1 MSAVSSGDHTRTTR
15 LPATAL
21 SSDVIIHTIT
31 EDTETE
37 REAATTDDEDV
48 NSAETTDEDKSQS
61 DDVNKTEVLDEL
73 DDLFALLAQQR
84 RGETLFAQEMQT
96 PDEDIDLAKAAMYVA
111 MHRRPDEARVDD
123 AVEELDQLAAE
134 LEKTLPPPEDRFPLR
149 TLKAISRYMFDTLEF
164 KGNAEEF
171 YDPRNSCL
179 DEVLARRTGI
189 PITLSLVYME
199 LAKRV
204 GVPMVGVNLPAHF
217 MIRPV
222 VEDME
227 VLVDCFNDGE
237 LKFVEDVEDMLRK
250 FYTMGEAD
258 KLTIDRSFFTDN
270 SVKPRAFLTRLL
282 TNLKQIYFNDDE
294 FGAALQ
300 IVAYQSHCAPDDKVA
315 LFNRRD
321 GGICLFLM
329 QRYEEALEGEFIL
342 ISVCA
347 ISMTSCFFFRVDG
360 VRMRRR
366 RGRRLGRRRWRDGE
380 GPDRADDRPR
390 EDAGGEGERQ
400 AQRGGCAGKIGL
412 HAGGERR
419 RRGRRGEVTM
429 ESTQFFGF
437 QNPRTLCDISVRRP
451 PSHHFHFF
459 LELNMLPNIPFLF
472 LFFFAPS
479 SAAAPCVSVSR

>member
-1 MSAVSSGDHTRTTR
+1 
-15 LPATAL
+15 
-21 SSDVIIHTIT
+21 
-31 EDTETE
+31 
-37 REAATTDDEDV
+37 
-48 NSAETTDEDKSQS
+48 
-61 DDVNKTEVLDEL
+61 
-73 DDLFALLAQQR
+73 
-84 RGETLFAQEMQT
+84 LFAQEMQK

-282 TNLKQIYFNDDE
+282 TNLKADL
-294 FGAALQ
+294 LQ
-300 IVAYQSHCAPDDKVA
+300 RRRVRRRVADRGVPVA
-315 LFNRRD
+315 LCPGRQ
-321 GGICLFLM
+321 GGAV
-329 QRYEEALEGEFIL
+329 QQA
-342 ISVCA
+342 
-347 ISMTSCFFFRVDG
+347 
-360 VRMRRR
+360 R
-366 RGRRLGRRRWRDGE
+366 RGDMPL
-380 GPDRADDRPR
+380 P
-390 EDAGGEGERQ
+390 
-400 AQRGGCAGKIGL
+400 
-412 HAGGERR
+412 HAAI
-419 RRGRRGEVTM
+419 RRG
-429 ESTQFFGF
+429 
-437 QNPRTLCDISVRRP
+437 
-451 PSHHFHFF
+451 
-459 LELNMLPNIPFLF
+459 
-472 LFFFAPS
+472 A
-479 SAAAPCVSVSR
+479 

>member
-1 MSAVSSGDHTRTTR
+1 M
-15 LPATAL
+15 
-21 SSDVIIHTIT
+21 
-31 EDTETE
+31 
-37 REAATTDDEDV
+37 
-48 NSAETTDEDKSQS
+48 
-61 DDVNKTEVLDEL
+61 
-73 DDLFALLAQQR
+73 LAQQR
-84 RGETLFAQEMQT
+84 RGETLFAQEMQK

-321 GGICLFLM
+321 GGDMPLPH
-329 QRYEEALEGEFIL
+329 A
-342 ISVCA
+342 A
-347 ISMTSCFFFRVDG
+347 IRRGARGVDG
-360 VRMRRR
+360 VRERRR
-366 RGRRLGRRRWRDGE
+366 SGRRLGRRRYIE

-400 AQRGGCAGKIGL
+400 AQRGGCAGTIGL

-437 QNPRTLCDISVRRP
+437 QNPRTLYDISVRRP

-459 LELNMLPNIPFLF
+459 LELNMLPNIPFF
-472 LFFFAPS
+472 FFFFFAPS

>member
-1 MSAVSSGDHTRTTR
+1 MCPPRAPEITRR
-15 LPATAL
+15 APHVYHSAL
-21 SSDVIIHTIT
+21 SSNVIIHTIA
-31 EDTETE
+31 EDTVTE
-37 REAATTDDEDV
+37 REATTDDEDV
-48 NSAETTDEDKSQS
+48 NSAEDQSDEDQSQS
-61 DDVNKTEVLDEL
+61 DDGNKTEVLDEL

-84 RGETLFAQEMQT
+84 RGETLFAQEMQK

-111 MHRRPDEARVDD
+111 MHRRPDEARVAD

-329 QRYEEALEGEFIL
+329 QRYEEALEELTGFVNDAEVEGVWEGNDGDTSKAQIVQM
-342 ISVCA
+342 IDHAKTQVARESVKRSVEGA
-347 ISMTSCFFFRVDG
+347 LGKSDSMLVES
-360 VRMRRR
+360 
-366 RGRRLGRRRWRDGE
+366 
-380 GPDRADDRPR
+380 DDD
-390 EDAGGEGERQ
+390 EDA
-400 AQRGGCAGKIGL
+400 
-412 HAGGERR
+412 
-419 RRGRRGEVTM
+419 
-429 ESTQFFGF
+429 
-437 QNPRTLCDISVRRP
+437 
-451 PSHHFHFF
+451 
-459 LELNMLPNIPFLF
+459 
-472 LFFFAPS
+472 
-479 SAAAPCVSVSR
+479 AAK

>member
-1 MSAVSSGDHTRTTR
+1 M
-15 LPATAL
+15 
-21 SSDVIIHTIT
+21 
-31 EDTETE
+31 
-37 REAATTDDEDV
+37 
-48 NSAETTDEDKSQS
+48 
-61 DDVNKTEVLDEL
+61 
-73 DDLFALLAQQR
+73 
-84 RGETLFAQEMQT
+84 FAQEMQK

-329 QRYEEALEGEFIL
+329 QRYEEALEELTGFVTDAEVEGVWEGNDGDTSKAQIVQM
-342 ISVCA
+342 IDHAKTQVARESVKRSVEGA
-347 ISMTSCFFFRVDG
+347 LGKSDSMLVES
-360 VRMRRR
+360 
-366 RGRRLGRRRWRDGE
+366 
-380 GPDRADDRPR
+380 DDD
-390 EDAGGEGERQ
+390 EDA
-400 AQRGGCAGKIGL
+400 
-412 HAGGERR
+412 
-419 RRGRRGEVTM
+419 
-429 ESTQFFGF
+429 
-437 QNPRTLCDISVRRP
+437 
-451 PSHHFHFF
+451 
-459 LELNMLPNIPFLF
+459 
-472 LFFFAPS
+472 
-479 SAAAPCVSVSR
+479 AAK

>member
-1 MSAVSSGDHTRTTR
+1 MCPPCAPGITRE
-15 LPATAL
+15 PHVYHSAL
-21 SSDVIIHTIT
+21 SSDVIIHTIA

-37 REAATTDDEDV
+37 REAATTTDDEDV
-48 NSAETTDEDKSQS
+48 NSAEDQSDEDQSQS
-61 DDVNKTEVLDEL
+61 DDGNETEVLDEL

-84 RGETLFAQEMQT
+84 RGETLFAQEMQK

-123 AVEELDQLAAE
+123 AAEELDQLAAE

-342 ISVCA
+342 FFVWA
-347 ISMTSCFFFRVDG
+347 ISLTSCFFYRVDG
-360 VRMRRR
+360 VRERR
-366 RGRRLGRRRWRDGE
+366 RGRRRLGRRRYIE

-390 EDAGGEGERQ
+390 EDAGGEGERE

-437 QNPRTLCDISVRRP
+437 QNPRTLS
-451 PSHHFHFF
+451 
-459 LELNMLPNIPFLF
+459 
-472 LFFFAPS
+472 
-479 SAAAPCVSVSR
+479 